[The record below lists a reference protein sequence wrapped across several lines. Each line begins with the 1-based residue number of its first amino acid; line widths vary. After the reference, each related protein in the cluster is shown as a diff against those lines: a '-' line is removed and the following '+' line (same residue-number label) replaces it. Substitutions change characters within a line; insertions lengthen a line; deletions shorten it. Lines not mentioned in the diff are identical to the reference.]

1 MKAKGLGR
9 TAKRTAPE
17 DREIGWAQAYEK
29 RMRRFNVEVVLVA
42 LLALILAVAFC
53 FFTSEASEAPP
64 QTGEV

>member
-9 TAKRTAPE
+9 TAKQTAPE

-42 LLALILAVAFC
+42 LLALILAVAFW
-53 FFTSEASEAPP
+53 FFY
-64 QTGEV
+64 Q